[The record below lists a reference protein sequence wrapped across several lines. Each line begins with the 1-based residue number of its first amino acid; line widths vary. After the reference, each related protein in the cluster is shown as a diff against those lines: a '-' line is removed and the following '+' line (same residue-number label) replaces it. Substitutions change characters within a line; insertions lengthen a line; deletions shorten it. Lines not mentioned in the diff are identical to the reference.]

1 MTDFARLVLDVDTS
15 GLRDGERDLS
25 SFSSTASRSVADIGR
40 SMQSFGLGMSAAVTA
55 PLALFGTSSVK
66 AASDAAELQSA
77 FNQTFGE
84 MAGSMNEWAETTGN
98 AMGRSTQ
105 AMQELANS
113 YGLFFNNLPVARE
126 EAARMSRVFAELT
139 QDFASFHNLTE
150 EEAMTAFRS
159 GLAGETEALRRYGID
174 VSAAAV
180 ETRALAMGLAESS
193 KELTEQDKILAR
205 YNLIL
210 DATKNA
216 QGDVARTSGG
226 TANQV
231 RSAQA
236 AFEELQVAIG
246 EKLLPAVTPLITAMS
261 SLLNYFATLPSG
273 VQTTIVAV
281 AALAAAIGPLM
292 MVFGSIMTIAPAVVA
307 AFGMIKVAMLAL
319 LANPILLGAAAV
331 IGGVYLAW
339 QNWDSIKSIL
349 SGLAASF
356 MEFWGT
362 NVSPILDGI
371 QSKVTAVGD
380 LIVQTFG
387 GPINTAL
394 TATGQ
399 LLRGDFEGAWRTA
412 SEAVG
417 NAVIRMYNSV
427 NEMTG
432 GMLSRFSEFLAGV
445 GQWAIEFYGIMLQT
459 GRDVIQGLVNGIL
472 AAPGAV
478 YRALMDVVGSSV
490 DRIKEFLGIQS
501 PSLLFAQIG
510 GYMMEGLGIGIR
522 DGQSYVNDAMAE
534 LASNTES
541 QGGRV
546 AQGFEGM
553 AQSVLGSLKRLTSS
567 IKGGDFLS
575 IFENVLGIFT
585 QLGGA
590 GVFGS
595 GVRNFLGGSGGIPSF
610 AGGGFTGMGPRTG
623 GLDGR
628 GGFLAMMHPRESV
641 IDHSRRGANDNI
653 GGGMVFNIDARGS
666 SDPEAVRQQVQRGIL
681 EAAPSIVAAA
691 EQRTISTLR
700 RPRLAGVL

>member
-1 MTDFARLVLDVDTS
+1 VTDFARLVLDVDTS